1 MTVLLKFCGAAGT
14 VTGSCYWLRHPGGQF
29 LVDCGLFQGPKTLK
43 TLNYGAFPFDPAK
56 LDFVLLTHA
65 HIDHAGLV
73 PKLVK
78 QGFAGPV
85 YTTEGSRDLLS
96 FMLPDSGYIQESEV
110 ERLNRRNARRGIEP
124 VTPIY
129 TRADAEAAMKRFRP
143 VDYEAWAE
151 TGTGVRAR
159 FWNSGHILG
168 AASIEIELAT
178 GDPSRRQLRLLFS
191 GDLGPEHKRFHP
203 DPDAPDSFDYVF
215 CESTYGDRPRPTV
228 TPEQRRAVL
237 ADEVGTA
244 LAGDGV
250 LLIPC
255 FAVERTQELLADLLD
270 LMDAGTLPPAP
281 VFLDSPL
288 AIRATE
294 VFARHAGDLEDVSP
308 RPELFRRDNVRF
320 TASVEESKAIERF
333 TGGMIV
339 LAASGMC
346 DAGRIRHHLRHHLWR
361 RDATVLLVGYQAAG
375 TLGSLLANG
384 ARSVRIHGDEI
395 RIRARIRRL
404 DAYSGH
410 ADADEL
416 VAWMSERLPVKGA
429 TFLTHGEEDA
439 LNALRG
445 RLVAIGLE
453 PDRVV
458 IPRLDDEIDLMTGA
472 TRPPS
477 PPLRRLP
484 PEAVGRP
491 DWHNELAQFTLDLR
505 AALDGAAGAKARKA
519 ILRRVKRALDERR

>member
-1 MTVLLKFCGAAGT
+1 M
-14 VTGSCYWLRHPGGQF
+14 
-29 LVDCGLFQGPKTLK
+29 
-43 TLNYGAFPFDPAK
+43 
-56 LDFVLLTHA
+56 
-65 HIDHAGLV
+65 
-73 PKLVK
+73 
-78 QGFAGPV
+78 
-85 YTTEGSRDLLS
+85 
-96 FMLPDSGYIQESEV
+96 
-110 ERLNRRNARRGIEP
+110 
-124 VTPIY
+124 
-129 TRADAEAAMKRFRP
+129 
-143 VDYEAWAE
+143 
-151 TGTGVRAR
+151 
-159 FWNSGHILG
+159 
-168 AASIEIELAT
+168 
-178 GDPSRRQLRLLFS
+178 
-191 GDLGPEHKRFHP
+191 
-203 DPDAPDSFDYVF
+203 
-215 CESTYGDRPRPTV
+215 
-228 TPEQRRAVL
+228 
-237 ADEVGTA
+237 
-244 LAGDGV
+244 
-250 LLIPC
+250 
-255 FAVERTQELLADLLD
+255 
-270 LMDAGTLPPAP
+270 
-281 VFLDSPL
+281 
-288 AIRATE
+288 
-294 VFARHAGDLEDVSP
+294 FARHAGDLEDVSP